1 MTTETKDRAFKGRQY
16 RQQIMDKLSIET
28 STAETFKPGKDKDN
42 YLKTLED
49 NLDKLKSMIDDM
61 KEKSINL
68 EKDVKTEFE
77 KETKKIQLRYDEAKS
92 RLNDIRQS
100 GEEAWTE
107 LHAGVLNAWR
117 DLTKGMKSAI
127 SKF

>member
-1 MTTETKDRAFKGRQY
+1 MTTGTKDSAFKARQY
-16 RQQIMDKLSIET
+16 RQQIMDKLSVET
-28 STAETFKPGKDKDN
+28 STSETFKPGNDKSH
-42 YLKTLED
+42 YLKILDENLE
-49 NLDKLKSMIDDM
+49 KLKSMIDDM

-77 KETKKIQLRYDEAKS
+77 QETKKIQLRYDDAKS

-107 LHAGVLNAWR
+107 LHGGVLTAWR
-117 DLTKGMKSAI
+117 DLTKGIKSAI

>member
-28 STAETFKPGKDKDN
+28 STTETFIPGNDKSH
-42 YLKTLED
+42 YLKILEE
-49 NLDKLKSMIDDM
+49 NLEKLKSMIDDM

-77 KETKKIQLRYDEAKS
+77 QETKKIQIRYDKAKS

-100 GEEAWTE
+100 GEEAWAE
-107 LHAGVLNAWR
+107 LHEGTLNAWR
-117 DLTKGMKSAI
+117 DLAKGIKSAI

>member
-1 MTTETKDRAFKGRQY
+1 
-16 RQQIMDKLSIET
+16 MDKLSVET
-28 STAETFKPGKDKDN
+28 STVETFKPGKDKDN
-42 YLKTLED
+42 YLKNLED

-68 EKDVKTEFE
+68 ENDVKTEFE
-77 KETKKIQLRYDEAKS
+77 QETEKLQHRYDEAKS

-100 GEEAWTE
+100 GGGAWTE
-107 LHAGVLNAWR
+107 LHNGVLNAWR
-117 DLTKGMKSAI
+117 DLTKGIKSAI